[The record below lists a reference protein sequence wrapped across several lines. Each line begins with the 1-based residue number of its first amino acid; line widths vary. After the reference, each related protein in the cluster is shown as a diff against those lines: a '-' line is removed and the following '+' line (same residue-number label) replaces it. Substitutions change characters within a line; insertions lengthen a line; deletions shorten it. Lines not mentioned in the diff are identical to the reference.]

1 MCYKDEKQKEYEHML
16 NKSLNKYNTP
26 RFIQRYFIGIESKV
40 GAINYWSG
48 LKKLFTWLL
57 KKGVIQKE
65 SIADLTPDDFLK
77 VESEDIVEFLKEE
90 ESGGIAP
97 TTIEVRKQ
105 QLRSFWNYLVRIHDC
120 PVTINIIEHVRYKG
134 LPYDNTVAKY
144 ATDQQLHSMEE
155 NVGKKKD
162 DFLRIRNL
170 AVLRIIKGTGI
181 RESELC
187 GLDLE
192 DIFLHGDPENKEM
205 DPFIVVLS
213 KGKYRKDSES
223 RHVYLTKDSINAIIE
238 YIDVRNKKDN
248 IIDKHAFFI
257 NNRGKRLKEKSVR
270 DIFRQYGKDFSPHMV
285 RHWYA
290 TTMEKYNGGLSFA
303 SKQLGHKNLR
313 TTTNHYVNSI
323 ENMRDI
329 LAQM

>member
-1 MCYKDEKQKEYEHML
+1 MCYKDEKQEEYEKML
-16 NKSLNKYNTP
+16 NKSLNQYNAP

-65 SIADLTPDDFLK
+65 SIAYLTPDDFLK

-134 LPYDNTVAKY
+134 LPYDNTVKKY
-144 ATDQQLHSMEE
+144 ATSQQLQSMEE
-155 NVGKKKD
+155 NVGKKKN

-170 AVLRIIKGTGI
+170 AVLRVMKGSGI

-187 GLDLE
+187 GLDIE
-192 DIFLHGDPENKEM
+192 DIFINGDQDSQEK
-205 DPFIVVLS
+205 DPYILVLG
-213 KGKYRKDSES
+213 KGKYRKGES
-223 RHVYLTKDSINAIIE
+223 RRVYLTRDALDAIIE
-238 YIDVRNKKDN
+238 YSAEREKMKD
-248 IIDKHAFFI
+248 IIDEHAFFL
-257 NNRGKRLKEKSVR
+257 NNRGRRLKEKSVR
-270 DIFRQYGKDFSPHMV
+270 DIFKQYGKDFSPHMV

-290 TTMEKYNGGLSFA
+290 TTISANDGGSDFA
-303 SKQLGHKNLR
+303 RQQLGHSSLD
-313 TTTNHYVNSI
+313 TTTRNYVNGI
-323 ENMRDI
+323 QNMRGI